1 MYRKIRKVFIALSAG
16 LVIFIAVNLF
26 VLGKARPYTQ
36 NPDPSAYVAI
46 VLGARVYP
54 SGRLS
59 PMLEDRIQTALELY
73 QRGKVKR
80 ILVSGD
86 HGRVE
91 YDEVNAMKD
100 YLLAAGVPASDIFLD
115 HAGFDTYDSL
125 YRAKHIFQVN
135 SAIVVTQ
142 EFHLPRAV
150 YIARSIGLD
159 AVGMA
164 ADKRPYA
171 SIRYNKLREWPS
183 RFKAFLNIVLHVK
196 PQYLGEVLP
205 IIGDASVSWD
215 L

>member
-1 MYRKIRKVFIALSAG
+1 MLFLIGASLFIG
-16 LVIFIAVNLF
+16 INLF

-54 SGRLS
+54 GGRLS

-86 HGRVE
+86 HARPE

-100 YLLAAGVPASDIFLD
+100 FLLAAGVPASDIFLD

-125 YRAKHIFQVN
+125 YRAKHIFQVDT
-135 SAIVVTQ
+135 AIVVTQ

-150 YIARSIGLD
+150 YIARSVGID
-159 AVGMA
+159 AVGLS

-171 SIRYNKLREWPS
+171 SIRYNELREWPS
-183 RFKAFLNIVLHVK
+183 RFKAFLNVALRVK
-196 PQYLGEVLP
+196 PQYLGEILP
-205 IIGDASVSWD
+205 ITGVASASWD
-215 L
+215 